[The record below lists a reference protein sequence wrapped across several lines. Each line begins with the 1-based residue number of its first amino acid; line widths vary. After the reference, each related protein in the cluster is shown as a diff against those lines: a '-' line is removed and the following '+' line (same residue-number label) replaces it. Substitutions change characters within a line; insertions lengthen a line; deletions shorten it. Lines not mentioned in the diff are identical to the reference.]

1 MPQNGDGCLS
11 LEELMA
17 HSKFIATKL
26 RLQWRVENCHPAFPL
41 GKKVSAAQVPL
52 ISDLI
57 EGHTREEAE
66 QQKREEAEQQK
77 REEQKNE
84 DSETEEEEEEEET
97 EEPEESE
104 NQKYAKPKIVV
115 QAEAPQ
121 AAQPHSSLTAST

>member
-52 ISDLI
+52 IADLI
-57 EGHTREEAE
+57 EGRTREEAE
-66 QQKREEAEQQK
+66 QQKREEQ
-77 REEQKNE
+77 NE
-84 DSETEEEEEEEET
+84 DSETEEEEET

-104 NQKYAKPKIVV
+104 KQKYAKPKIVV
-115 QAEAPQ
+115 QAEPPQ